1 MELKVVGAMSST
13 GTRANAK
20 GETVPIEIYTYTL
33 TLIMPKK
40 NQASPL
46 RVIIRSETELPIKEE
61 DVYEL
66 KESKAQQRL
75 KSP

>member
-1 MELKVVGAMSST
+1 
-13 GTRANAK
+13 
-20 GETVPIEIYTYTL
+20 
-33 TLIMPKK
+33 MPKK